1 MDTTKKMMIPLKN
14 EYLRNQL
21 RQECLNNLIL
31 QIYYHPADQK
41 GYSHLFLMTQ
51 SHKDAE
57 LIRERK
63 WVTKAFS
70 EHQTKLYVSCP
81 QTVEYQ
87 LKKGYPLVYYYTHSS
102 LLIYSKD
109 PVPACHH
116 MDKAGKHRMK
126 RYSSFREEFYHDH
139 DLLKSETDR
148 FHALY
153 SPISTYLMYIRL
165 IEHDLDYLEY
175 MYLGDRRDHKNK
187 HQRIKDLTLHI
198 PLLRKLLVRKNGNT
212 YYLISKLEAALN
224 AAESGDEMDIR
235 TELYS
240 AIQHLESELYQRIEH
255 RFKELKTMLEPDV
268 PVLAVEAEIPETKTG
283 DKNLEMIFNAVCK
296 TADPEE
302 IFLFHTADTFEN
314 SRKIRL
320 YYLLVIGE
328 GLGNEKIIRIQ
339 DSVQAKS
346 CGSAGVVILSHS
358 RISIQEQLFN
368 GQHLMRQIMTGR
380 NRIFTT
386 DDLHP
391 DIHWEEPHGT
401 EYGDM
406 DLYYAALQGYVTK
419 YFAMRKYVEDNKGYG
434 FAAVFARCVMKA
446 FRVFL
451 YGSLH
456 SYMPH
461 YLNAFSIWKLCV
473 FADPSM
479 EKIEFLF
486 GKLSPDFY
494 RTIDAGL
501 RYTDNIDHCPGEKLL
516 IMDEILDCLMNRI
529 GNLIE
534 SKNLQNK

>member
-1 MDTTKKMMIPLKN
+1 METTKKMMIPLN
-14 EYLRNQL
+14 NDYLRNQL
-21 RQECLNNLIL
+21 RQECLNNMVI
-31 QIYYHPADQK
+31 QIYYHPTDQT
-41 GYSHLFLMTQ
+41 GYGHLFLITQ

-57 LIRERK
+57 LICGKK

-70 EHQTKLYVSCP
+70 EHQTKVYVSCE

-87 LKKGYPLVYYYTHSS
+87 LKKGYPLVYYYTHPS

-109 PVPACHH
+109 PVPACYHT
-116 MDKAGKHRMK
+116 DKAGKQRMK
-126 RYSSFREEFYHDH
+126 RYASFREEFYHDH
-139 DLLKSETDR
+139 DLLKSEADR
-148 FHALY
+148 FHALH

-165 IEHDLDYLEY
+165 MEHDLDYLEY

-187 HQRIKDLTLHI
+187 HQRIQDLTLHI
-198 PLLRKLLVRKNGNT
+198 PLFQKLLVRKNGNT
-212 YYLISKLEAALN
+212 YYLISKLEAAVN
-224 AAESGDEMDIR
+224 ASESGDEMDIR

-255 RFKELKTMLEPDV
+255 RFKELKAMLEQEF
-268 PVLAVEAEIPETKTG
+268 PVLPVEAEIPETKTG
-283 DKNLEMIFNAVCK
+283 NKNLEMIINAVCK

-314 SRKIRL
+314 TRKIRL

-368 GQHLMRQIMTGR
+368 GQHLMRQVMAGR

-386 DDLHP
+386 DDMHP
-391 DIHWEEPHGT
+391 EIHWEEPHIA

-406 DLYYAALQGYVTK
+406 DLYHAALQGYVAQ
-419 YFAMRKYVEDNKGYG
+419 YFAMRKHVENDRGYG
-434 FAAVFARCVMKA
+434 FAAVFARCVMNA

-479 EKIEFLF
+479 ERIEFLF

-501 RYTDNIDHCPGEKLL
+501 RYTDNIDYYSGDKLL
-516 IMDEILDCLMNRI
+516 IMDEILEYLMDRI
-529 GNLIE
+529 RKLIE
-534 SKNLQNK
+534 SKNLNAE